1 MGKGRVI
8 YMEQKIRAAEQW
20 YDKNKAL
27 YERFSKEVEEII
39 IKLLKAENIPY
50 QSVSRRVK
58 DKESYLGKCGKEKY
72 TNPTEQ
78 IMDVSG
84 IRIIAY
90 TNKDVEKICGVL
102 RDEFWIDEKNSG
114 NKADVLET
122 NKVGYLSVHYI
133 LQLSER
139 RLGLAECKKYRDL
152 RCEVQVRTLL
162 QHAWAEIEHD
172 RNYKFSGVL
181 PHEIRRR
188 FYLVAGV
195 LEMMD
200 REFDRLSGDIDEYVK
215 RMENEV
221 SAGNYNLSIDS
232 KSVEQYMLKRF
243 GEPIRIGT
251 GQGGTVAME
260 DLVEELLRFGYETIQ
275 DIEDDLGNYE
285 DILKSKRTYI
295 GVLRDLMIMKD
306 CVKYFREVYSGNWQT
321 VDEDSVRL
329 WLEHGADDVE
339 RYLDDYEIYICG
351 K

>member
-1 MGKGRVI
+1 
-8 YMEQKIRAAEQW
+8 MEQKIKTAEKW
-20 YDKNKAL
+20 YDENKGL

-39 IKLLKAENIPY
+39 TKLLKAENIPY

-58 DKESYLGKCGKEKY
+58 DKESYLGKCRKEKY
-72 TNPTEQ
+72 TNPAEQ

-102 RDEFWIDEKNSG
+102 WDEFWIDEKNSG
-114 NKADVLET
+114 NKADALEA

-139 RLGLAECKKYRDL
+139 RLELAECRKYRNL

-181 PHEIRRR
+181 PNEIRRR

-200 REFDRLSGDIDEYVK
+200 SEFDRLSKDIDEYVA
-215 RMENEV
+215 RTEIAI

-232 KSVEQYMLKRF
+232 KSVKQYMLKRF
-243 GEPIRIGT
+243 GEPIHMGT
-251 GQGGTVAME
+251 GSGGTVAME
-260 DLVEELLRFGYETIQ
+260 DLVEELIRFGYKTIQ
-275 DIEDDLGNYE
+275 DVEDDLNGYGAVLE
-285 DILKSKRTYI
+285 GRKTYI
-295 GVLRDLMIMKD
+295 GVLRDLMIMED
-306 CVKYFREVYSGNWQT
+306 CGKYFSRVYSGNWQA

-329 WLEHGADDVE
+329 WKENGAGDVE
-339 RYLDDYEIYICG
+339 RYLDDYEVCVIG